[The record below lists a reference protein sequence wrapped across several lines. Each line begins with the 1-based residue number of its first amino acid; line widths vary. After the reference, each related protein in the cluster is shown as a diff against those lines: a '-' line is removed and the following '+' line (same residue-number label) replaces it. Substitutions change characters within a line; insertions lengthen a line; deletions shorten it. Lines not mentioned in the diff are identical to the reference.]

1 LVTDSTLD
9 GSTAI
14 PSADNVCPKN
24 VTFSIQNWHLLN
36 LA

>member
-1 LVTDSTLD
+1 LL

-14 PSADNVCPKN
+14 PSAEMICPRKG
-24 VTFSIQNWHLLN
+24 TSFSQKAHLLN

>member
-9 GSTAI
+9 GSTVI
-14 PSADNVCPKN
+14 PSADYMCPKN
-24 VTFSIQNWHLLN
+24 VTFSIQNSYLLT